1 MTIAI
6 APAIAPRPNSTVET
20 TDQTSWPTPLAM
32 ADIDSATPDKLAT
45 SIRPV

>member
-6 APAIAPRPNSTVET
+6 APTIAPSPNSGVATA
-20 TDQTSWPTPLAM
+20 DHTSWPTPIAI

>member
-6 APAIAPRPNSTVET
+6 APAIAPRPNSTVAT
-20 TDQTSWPTPLAM
+20 TDQTSCPAPIAI